1 MKIDLKSTNTLNLLL
16 QVFYLLFFT
25 SFIFS
30 FRAISSLSILLI
42 LFTGIIKNRR
52 KIVSLFNET
61 PFKIFLAGCVLFY
74 LLQFISLIY
83 THNLHQGWNNIRLKS
98 GLVAIPMALIISG
111 DMSSAIHKKLSRGY
125 CIILCTASLY
135 CIGLAFFRY
144 SQNPDSSLF
153 FYHTLVKPISQH
165 AVYFS
170 IYLVIALIFLW
181 ENAGKNN
188 FIFRKSFHTI
198 FIIFFSVLIFLL
210 SSKLVIVF
218 YLIYL
223 LYYFIGFIKNK
234 KTNLFL
240 AISLFI
246 TITVTGGLVFIT
258 KNPISERFDEI
269 WSSDINIV
277 RQEKFSP
284 GYYFTGL
291 QFRLLEWK
299 IVTEILNENSSWLR
313 GVSSGDAQAFLNQQY
328 ISKNMYTGKPG
339 GNSHGFIGYNT
350 HDEFLQTLLQTGIPG
365 LIILL
370 LICFSLVK
378 LAWNQ
383 KNRGFSFIILILISY
398 LFSESVFETQYGILL
413 FTFFPLFF
421 FPHKT
426 NKI

>member
-1 MKIDLKSTNTLNLLL
+1 
-16 QVFYLLFFT
+16 
-25 SFIFS
+25 
-30 FRAISSLSILLI
+30 
-42 LFTGIIKNRR
+42 
-52 KIVSLFNET
+52 
-61 PFKIFLAGCVLFY
+61 
-74 LLQFISLIY
+74 
-83 THNLHQGWNNIRLKS
+83 
-98 GLVAIPMALIISG
+98 
-111 DMSSAIHKKLSRGY
+111 
-125 CIILCTASLY
+125 
-135 CIGLAFFRY
+135 
-144 SQNPDSSLF
+144 
-153 FYHTLVKPISQH
+153 
-165 AVYFS
+165 
-170 IYLVIALIFLW
+170 
-181 ENAGKNN
+181 
-188 FIFRKSFHTI
+188 
-198 FIIFFSVLIFLL
+198 
-210 SSKLVIVF
+210 LVIVF

-246 TITVTGGLVFIT
+246 AVMVTGSLIFIT